1 MSFGQHLL
9 EKQIINESILQEG
22 LEISLLT
29 KIKLGRTLKELG
41 FLSQSDLNKNLLE
54 FLSPKKIDSISEF
67 IDKVSNNKIEKK
79 LYGSSI
85 FIRDS
90 RKRLLLSSH
99 FDDELLERLE
109 KQEGSEVAFLLLTK
123 SQWLVFIK
131 TFFSDSKEKIV
142 RNAVNEDEFAYKK
155 MFYDFLEKAK
165 KEKAS
170 DVHFEPTSQGLK
182 VRYRVIGELRT
193 EKIIDTKHAE
203 SFLTEAKDLSGLPLV
218 VTGKPADGEAKFPDL
233 GLKVRAS
240 KLPSHLGDGLCL
252 RINNSED
259 QKYLNLE
266 SMGLKSDE
274 ISSFKEALSHKNG
287 VILISGQTGSG
298 KSSTVF
304 SMIMSMN
311 RSSKKIITLEDP
323 IEYECE
329 DMLQL
334 KVNKKKMSFNDGLR
348 SILRHDPDVI
358 IVGEIRDEETAQICF
373 KAAATGHLVIS
384 TIHTNDAFNVISRL
398 QMLGITNDVLEE
410 NLRMSIAQRLVKK
423 LCQKCSTQS
432 ISEIKGVN
440 ETTRELN
447 PNGCEDSACISG
459 YENRRQIILQ
469 TLDEKKIHQ
478 FLKNGSKDGAKNL
491 QEVAIEY
498 AKTGVISYSDALTVS

>member
-1 MSFGQHLL
+1 MNFGQYLL
-9 EKQIINESILQEG
+9 DKQIITKPVLNEAI
-22 LEISLLT
+22 EISVLT
-29 KIKLGRTLKELG
+29 RTKLGRTLKELG
-41 FLSQSDLNKNLLE
+41 VLSQSELNKSLLD
-54 FLSPKKIDSISEF
+54 FLNPKKIRSISRF
-67 IDKVSNNKIEKK
+67 IKEVSGEDIEKR
-79 LYGSSI
+79 LCGSSI
-85 FIRDS
+85 LIKNEN
-90 RKRLLLSSH
+90 KRLLLSSH

-109 KQEGSEVAFLLLTK
+109 KQEEAEVEFQILDK
-123 SQWLVFIK
+123 NQWLVLIK

-155 MFYDFLEKAK
+155 MFFDFLEKAK

-170 DVHFEPTSQGLK
+170 DVHFEPTTDGLK

-193 EKIIDTKHAE
+193 EKIIDKKHAE

-218 VTGKPADGEAKFPDL
+218 VTGKPADGEAKFPEL

-266 SMGLKSDE
+266 SMGLKDTE
-274 ISSFKEALSHKNG
+274 IDSFKKALSHKNG

-304 SMIMSMN
+304 SMIMSMD

-334 KVNKKKMSFNDGLR
+334 KVNKNKMSFNDGLR

-432 ISEIKGVN
+432 KTEIDGESVITKA
-440 ETTRELN
+440 LN
-447 PNGCEDSACISG
+447 SSGCEDSDCING

-469 TLDEKKIHQ
+469 ILDEKKVHQ
-478 FLKNGSKDGAKNL
+478 FLRNGSRDGAKNL

-498 AKTGVISYSDALTVS
+498 AKAGVISYSDALSVA